1 MMRTDELKSDTAEEN
16 FWEKN
21 LSSVRDFGKGL
32 FEKTK
37 TFYEKNKLVINLIVI
52 LFLLVL
58 PYLAQSNYIMG
69 IACRMLMYSVLAG
82 SLNVINGYSGQFN
95 IGHAGFFLIGAYT
108 EAIFATMFGISF
120 WPLLVVSGVFA
131 AIVGFFISLPTL
143 RLRGI
148 YLAIVTLGFSEILR
162 IIALNWSSVTGGAM
176 GIKSI
181 PPPIFFGITISN
193 SSSYYYIF
201 LFIAILFLAVTGRVL
216 KSRVGRAWIS
226 IREDEAAARSLGVET
241 RFYKSINFMY
251 GAFWAGVAGATFAPY
266 YRFIASDMFSLDE
279 GFNILSM
286 VIIGGQGTLVGP
298 LVGSVIVNLITEV
311 FRFAARYRMVVYAV
325 LIIVMMWWRPQGLVG
340 AYDSVFAI
348 KKRKRKPLRM
358 ESVKEAG
365 EK

>member
-1 MMRTDELKSDTAEEN
+1 MRTDEMRNDIPKTS
-16 FWEKN
+16 FWRRQM
-21 LSSVRDFGKGL
+21 SGVRDFGKGI
-32 FEKTK
+32 FDKIK
-37 TFYEKNKLVINLIVI
+37 AIYEKRKLQINLIII
-52 LFLLVL
+52 LLLLVF
-58 PYLAQSNYIMG
+58 PYLARSNYIMG

-108 EAIFATMFGISF
+108 EAIFATQFGISF
-120 WPLLVVSGVFA
+120 WPLLAVSGAFA
-131 AIVGFFISLPTL
+131 AIVGFLISLPTL

-162 IIALNWSSVTGGAM
+162 VIALNWSSVTGGAM

-181 PPPIFFGITISN
+181 PSPTFFGMTISN
-193 SSSYYYIF
+193 SSNYYYIF

-251 GAFWAGVAGATFAPY
+251 GAFWAGVAGAAFAPY
-266 YRFIASDMFSLDE
+266 YRFIASDMFTLDE

-298 LVGSVIVNLITEV
+298 LVGSIIVNLITEV
-311 FRFAARYRMVVYAV
+311 FRFAARYRMVVYAT

-348 KKRKRKPLRM
+348 KKSQRKPVRM
-358 ESVKEAG
+358 ASAKEAG
-365 EK
+365 EE